1 MRAVIDTNVVVSAA
15 INPAGTPAR
24 LVDAWKAR
32 SFDWVTSPPLL
43 AEIEGVLGSA
53 KVRRFVRWS
62 AEERARFLAA
72 LSEIGHMAVP
82 TRRLDV
88 VADPADNRVIE
99 AAVEGQAG
107 YIVTGDSRLL
117 ALGEYAGVQIVT
129 PARFIAIILSTSL

>member
-1 MRAVIDTNVVVSAA
+1 
-15 INPAGTPAR
+15 
-24 LVDAWKAR
+24 
-32 SFDWVTSPPLL
+32 
-43 AEIEGVLGSA
+43 
-53 KVRRFVRWS
+53 
-62 AEERARFLAA
+62 
-72 LSEIGHMAVP
+72 MAVP